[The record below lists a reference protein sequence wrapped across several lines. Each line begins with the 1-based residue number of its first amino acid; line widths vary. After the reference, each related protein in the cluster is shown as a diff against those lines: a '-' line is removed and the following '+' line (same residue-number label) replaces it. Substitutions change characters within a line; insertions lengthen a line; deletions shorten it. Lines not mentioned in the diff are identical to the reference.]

1 MAFLQLILHNIL
13 SFVVII
19 SVIVF
24 IHEFGH
30 FLVARMCGVKI
41 DEFAIGFGRELIGF
55 TDKGGTRWK
64 ICPIPFGGYV
74 KMFGDKNGASIPDD
88 ELLAQMSV
96 GEKKISFLGKTVW
109 QRMAIVVAGPVAN
122 FLLTI
127 FIFTFLFRINGL
139 NTVLPIVDVIAEN
152 SAAAESGLKKGD
164 RILAID
170 GKEIFSFDD
179 IREVVTRSSGKELG
193 LRVLRSDSELSGPR
207 NECGVT
213 QKESSS
219 VTPKESSSVTQKKS
233 SSVIQKENSSAT
245 QKKSSSVIQKENSLV
260 TPNESSSVTQKESS
274 SVTPKESSSV
284 TQKKSSSVIQ
294 KENSLVTPNESSS
307 VTQKESSS
315 VTPKESSSATQK
327 KSSSVI
333 QKKSSSVIQKENSL
347 VTPNESLSPRTRCG
361 VGAGE
366 EVIELLV
373 TPKIQTTQNFF
384 GEEVRVGMLGIS
396 ASESTHEDLNLGQ
409 SFLAAN
415 KETYKISI
423 AVFKA
428 IGELITGQRS
438 IDELSG
444 PIKMAKYS
452 GKTVEMGAIAVL
464 WFAAMI
470 SLNLGVMNLLPIP
483 VLDGGHLFFYL
494 IEAIRGK
501 PLAQKTQQVSFKF
514 GLSLVL
520 ALMLFTTFND
530 VRQIVGGM

>member
-1 MAFLQLILHNIL
+1 
-13 SFVVII
+13 
-19 SVIVF
+19 
-24 IHEFGH
+24 
-30 FLVARMCGVKI
+30 MCGVKI

-219 VTPKESSSVTQKKS
+219 VTQKKS
-233 SSVIQKENSSAT
+233 SSVT

-284 TQKKSSSVIQ
+284 TQKKSSSV
-294 KENSLVTPNESSS
+294 T
-307 VTQKESSS
+307 
-315 VTPKESSSATQK
+315 
-327 KSSSVI
+327 
-333 QKKSSSVIQKENSL
+333 QKENSL

>member
-1 MAFLQLILHNIL
+1 
-13 SFVVII
+13 
-19 SVIVF
+19 
-24 IHEFGH
+24 
-30 FLVARMCGVKI
+30 MCGVKI

-55 TDKGGTRWK
+55 TDKNGTRWK

-74 KMFGDKNGASIPDD
+74 KMFGDKNGASIPDN

-96 GEKKISFLGKTVW
+96 EEKKISFLGKTVW

-139 NTVLPIVDVIAEN
+139 NTILPIVDVIAEN

-193 LRVLRSDSELSGPR
+193 LRVLRSDSKLSGPR

-213 QKESSS
+213 QKE
-219 VTPKESSSVTQKKS
+219 
-233 SSVIQKENSSAT
+233 NSSAT
-245 QKKSSSVIQKENSLV
+245 QKESSSVRPKESSSAK
-260 TPNESSSVTQKESS
+260 PKESSSVTQKESS
-274 SVTPKESSSV
+274 SVTPR
-284 TQKKSSSVIQ
+284 
-294 KENSLVTPNESSS
+294 
-307 VTQKESSS
+307 ESSS
-315 VTPKESSSATQK
+315 VTPRESSSVTPRE
-327 KSSSVI
+327 SSSV
-333 QKKSSSVIQKENSL
+333 
-347 VTPNESLSPRTRCG
+347 TPDESLSPRTRCG

-366 EVIELLV
+366 EVIELFV

-396 ASESTHEDLNLGQ
+396 ASESTHQDLNLGQ

-438 IDELSG
+438 VDELSG

>member
-233 SSVIQKENSSAT
+233 SSVT
-245 QKKSSSVIQKENSLV
+245 QKKSSSVTQKENSLV

-294 KENSLVTPNESSS
+294 KKSSS
-307 VTQKESSS
+307 VT
-315 VTPKESSSATQK
+315 
-327 KSSSVI
+327 
-333 QKKSSSVIQKENSL
+333 QKENSL

>member
-1 MAFLQLILHNIL
+1 
-13 SFVVII
+13 
-19 SVIVF
+19 
-24 IHEFGH
+24 
-30 FLVARMCGVKI
+30 MCGVKI

-55 TDKGGTRWK
+55 TDKNGTRWK

-96 GEKKISFLGKTVW
+96 EEKKISFLGKTVW

-207 NECGVT
+207 NECG
-213 QKESSS
+213 
-219 VTPKESSSVTQKKS
+219 
-233 SSVIQKENSSAT
+233 
-245 QKKSSSVIQKENSLV
+245 L
-260 TPNESSSVTQKESS
+260 TQKESS

-315 VTPKESSSATQK
+315 VTPKESSSVTQK
-327 KSSSVI
+327 KSSSVTQKENSLVTPNESSSVTQKESSSVTPKESSSVT
-333 QKKSSSVIQKENSL
+333 QKKSSSVTQKENSL

-438 IDELSG
+438 VDELSG

>member
-1 MAFLQLILHNIL
+1 MALLQLILHNIL

-55 TDKGGTRWK
+55 TDKNGTRWK

-96 GEKKISFLGKTVW
+96 EEKKISFLGKTVW

-213 QKESSS
+213 QKKSSS

-245 QKKSSSVIQKENSLV
+245 
-260 TPNESSSVTQKESS
+260 PKESS

-307 VTQKESSS
+307 VTQKENSLVTPNESSSVTQKESSS
-315 VTPKESSSATQK
+315 VTPKESSSVTQK

-438 IDELSG
+438 VDELSG

>member
-207 NECGVT
+207 NECG
-213 QKESSS
+213 
-219 VTPKESSSVTQKKS
+219 
-233 SSVIQKENSSAT
+233 
-245 QKKSSSVIQKENSLV
+245 
-260 TPNESSSVTQKESS
+260 VTQKESS